1 MDVFANLSLGMGVA
15 LSPENLAF
23 CFIGVRLGTLVGVLP
38 GTLAVRLPII
48 AGLTLMAGNAC
59 LGSLSPRA

>member
-1 MDVFANLSLGMGVA
+1 MGA
-15 LSPENLAF
+15 
-23 CFIGVRLGTLVGVLP
+23 VRGYVRRPPDHRLVYLVGVLP